1 MTFDYFQKMSQ
12 DINARFRKITQET
25 FAAISESFDRQ
36 RAQVA
41 TKGHKKKVF
50 HKKSRQ
56 KVKPSSVLQNLL
68 NKNNSL

>member
-1 MTFDYFQKMSQ
+1 MAFDYFEEWSRS
-12 DINARFRKITQET
+12 ISNRIRKSIQEMVM
-25 FAAISESFDRQ
+25 ALSEGLERE

-56 KVKPSSVLQNLL
+56 KVKPSSALQNLL